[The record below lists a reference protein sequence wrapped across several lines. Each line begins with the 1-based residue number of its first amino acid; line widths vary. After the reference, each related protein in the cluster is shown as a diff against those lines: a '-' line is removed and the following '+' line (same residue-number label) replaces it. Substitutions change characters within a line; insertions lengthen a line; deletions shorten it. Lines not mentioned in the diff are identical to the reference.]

1 MRGSVATP
9 GGRPLRKRWLRW
21 TLIGLVTVSVAA
33 VAVVALGSSGG
44 VVVRDDDGC
53 PRSVGAMSSVE
64 WIDALHIEDRNYERV
79 DIVAPHVA
87 RVERGQL
94 GDRLATITC
103 TTGER
108 VQDPGYRLRNGEATF
123 LEPGTPVHALV
134 GVPVGF
140 RVAAIED
147 GQPVVYEH
155 RAFEG
160 STGADLLPF
169 PADDVIGVTFL
180 SEVDGRTVLGKL
192 SDPGEVRRF
201 VEALQ
206 AAPVGDRP
214 NLGEEPRVF
223 VALEFAEF
231 PATTVVTYPA
241 QATTPEGLQL
251 PGAVV
256 ERIPAP
262 ATRP

>member
-1 MRGSVATP
+1 MRGSVAMAA
-9 GGRPLRKRWLRW
+9 RRLLRKRWLRW
-21 TLIGLVTVSVAA
+21 TVVGLVALSVAA

-64 WIDALHIEDRNYERV
+64 WIDALHLEGRNYERV
-79 DIVAPHVA
+79 DIVAPHQARVA
-87 RVERGQL
+87 RSQL

-103 TTGER
+103 TVGER
-108 VQDPGYRLRNGEATF
+108 VQDPGYRLRDGEATF
-123 LEPGTPVHALV
+123 LPSGTPVHALV
-134 GVPVGF
+134 GAPTSF
-140 RVAAIED
+140 RVAAVEA
-147 GQPVVYEH
+147 GRPVVYEH

-169 PADDVIGVTFL
+169 PADGVVGVTFL
-180 SEVDGRTVLGKL
+180 SEIDGRTVLGKL
-192 SDPGEVRRF
+192 SDPGEVRSF

-214 NLGEEPRVF
+214 NLVEKPRVF
-223 VALEFAEF
+223 VALEFAEL

-251 PGAVV
+251 PDAVV